1 MRKKVEI
8 YRNRSGDYEL
18 YEKDGACLA
27 GDLCGIIFKGW
38 FGLKKHLRKGQ
49 KVEGYLTLNFKRDKK
64 R

>member
-8 YRNRSGDYEL
+8 YRQWSGHYDL
-18 YEKDGACLA
+18 YEKDGACIG
-27 GDLCGIIFKGW
+27 GDFCDTIFKGW